1 MLLQNSDDC
10 LFEGGLFIED
20 HSDNYLR
27 KCESFAFVYHEEL
40 YVIGYLSGDSTI
52 WLHRLS
58 SCLRSGMAM
67 LQFALFMRAALSCG
81 WRYQRQNNLSVI
93 CWGLRRIR

>member
-1 MLLQNSDDC
+1 MLLQNSDDY

-67 LQFALFMRAALSCG
+67 LQHLLC
-81 WRYQRQNNLSVI
+81 L
-93 CWGLRRIR
+93 